1 MKDKNKW
8 MIVLALIV
16 GIAIGLLIQE
26 YILHEPGHHINSN
39 EAEQSHGDHH
49 DEPAQGMI
57 ALNAAELQEFGIETA
72 IAGPGQIE
80 THIDLPGEIIVDP
93 ERLAHVS
100 PRFPGIVKEVRKR
113 IGDTVKKGETLA
125 IIESNESLTPY
136 EMKSLIDGTVIDMH
150 VAVGEMIG
158 DQTHAYQIADL
169 SQVWAR
175 VSVYQ
180 KDLPQIRLHQPA
192 IVSAGW
198 GIRDARGKISYLSPT
213 VDERTRTATA
223 RVVLANESGIW
234 RPGMFVSIKVQTGQI
249 NASIVAPKTAL
260 QTIED
265 QICLFVETEEG
276 FKAQPVFTGHSNDV
290 AVEITSGL
298 APGQRY
304 VTQGSFALKAE
315 VMKASFGDGHG
326 H

>member
-26 YILHEPGHHINSN
+26 YILHEPGHHINSH

-49 DEPAQGMI
+49 DAHEQGMI

-72 IAGPGQIE
+72 VAGPGQIE

-113 IGDTVKKGETLA
+113 IGDMVKKGETLA

-180 KDLPQIRLHQPA
+180 KDLPQIRLQQPA
-192 IVSAGW
+192 MVSAGS
-198 GIRDARGKISYLSPT
+198 GIQDARGKISYLSPT
-213 VDERTRTATA
+213 VDEQTRTATA
-223 RVVLANESGIW
+223 RVILANAGGIW
-234 RPGMFVSIKVQTGQI
+234 RPGMFVSVKVQTGQI
-249 NASIVAPKTAL
+249 DANIVVPKTAL
-260 QTIED
+260 QTVEE
-265 QICLFVETEEG
+265 QTCVFVETEEG
-276 FKAQPVFTGHSNDV
+276 FKPQPVFTGHSNEV

-298 APGQRY
+298 AAGQRY